1 LLTGRKVT
9 KRFGGLVALQD
20 LDFTVERGQIV
31 GLIGPNGSGKTTLFN
46 VISGFYA
53 PDRGRITLDGED
65 ISGLRPYQIT
75 SKGIARTFQI
85 VRPFLDLSVLDN
97 VAVAVLYGRDN
108 VRSMAAARE
117 RSLEV
122 LEFLGLAH
130 RRDTPGHSL
139 TLAERKR
146 LELAR
151 ALATRPQLLLLDE
164 VFAGLN
170 DTEVREAVDLIR
182 RIRQD
187 LGLTIFMIEHVMKT
201 VMNTCDRILAM
212 HFGVKI
218 AEGTPQ
224 EVAREPAVI
233 QAYLGEAHGHA

>member
-1 LLTGRKVT
+1 MLVGRKVT
-9 KRFGGLVALQD
+9 KRFGGLVAVQD
-20 LDFTVERGQIV
+20 LDFTVEKGQIE

-53 PDRGRITLDGED
+53 PDKGRVTFDGQD
-65 ISGLRPYQIT
+65 ISGWKPYQIAL
-75 SKGIARTFQI
+75 KGIARTFQI

-97 VAVAVLYGRDN
+97 VAVALLYGRES

-122 LEFLGLAH
+122 LDFVGLAN
-130 RRDTPGHSL
+130 RRETPGHSL

-170 DTEVREAVDLIR
+170 ETEVKEAVDLVYRIR
-182 RIRQD
+182 RD

-201 VMNTCDRILAM
+201 VMTTCDKVMAM
-212 HFGVKI
+212 NFGVKV
-218 AEGTPQ
+218 AEGTPA
-224 EVAREPAVI
+224 EVARSPQVI
-233 QAYLGEAHGHA
+233 EAYLGQGGAYA